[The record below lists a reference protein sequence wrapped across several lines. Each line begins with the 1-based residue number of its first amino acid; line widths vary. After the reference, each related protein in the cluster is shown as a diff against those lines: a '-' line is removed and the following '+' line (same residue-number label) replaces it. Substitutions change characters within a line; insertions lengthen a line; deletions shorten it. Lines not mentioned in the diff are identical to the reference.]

1 MGSRQRFE
9 GFLQR
14 FEGLGYGY
22 TTEETF
28 TKKKQKML
36 PFYNEKPA
44 QGGTT
49 TTSTQRPTTSMAIFN
64 YLRRICS
71 PSQMDFEY
79 TCRQMVDLIFSPS
92 KVYELSKYRKRT
104 RNQWARDDPAFIV
117 LLFLFM
123 LVCSVAYGI
132 AFGMTSVGEYG
143 LLIFYTFLQVFVIGS
158 VVATLTSTVAN
169 SKMRIVGDAH
179 SVDQHVEWLYAF
191 DIHANALFPTFLLLS
206 VGQYVLLPLLLRPT
220 YSACLFANSL
230 YALGGLTYV
239 YITHLGYRSMPF
251 LRNSQAFLMPAGIVL
266 VACILLTIFDL
277 NLCRFTIWFVFE

>member
-1 MGSRQRFE
+1 
-9 GFLQR
+9 
-14 FEGLGYGY
+14 
-22 TTEETF
+22 
-28 TKKKQKML
+28 ML
-36 PFYNEKPA
+36 PSYHNDN
-44 QGGTT
+44 QSTT
-49 TTSTQRPTTSMAIFN
+49 VPSTSTQRTTTSMAIFN
-64 YLRRICS
+64 YLRRMFS

-92 KVYELSKYRKRT
+92 KVYDLSKYRKRT

-123 LVCSVAYGI
+123 FVSAVAYGI
-132 AFGMTSVGEYG
+132 AFEMTSVGEYG
-143 LLIFYTFLQVFVIGS
+143 LLMFYTFVQVFVVGS
-158 VVATLTSTVAN
+158 AVATLTSTVAN

-206 VGQYVLLPLLLRPT
+206 LGQYVLLPFLLSPT
-220 YSACLFANSL
+220 YAACLFANSL
-230 YALGGLTYV
+230 YALAGLIYV

-251 LRNSQAFLMPAGIVL
+251 LRNSQIFLMPAGVVL
-266 VACILLTIFDL
+266 VSCLLLTILDL